1 MIDLEK
7 EIVGAF
13 ILNVKLFDEIEC
25 NANLFHGPHCKAIFK
40 KLKSAHRNGRQMD
53 IGILAVDLDKK
64 VPASF
69 ITGLLDAYPKSL
81 ATVEVVSEKLRRL
94 KNERLGGEIIEEA
107 RCRGEDVLKGMP
119 YDIGKIKTLF
129 NELETVNKS
138 KEQLDLENL
147 PLSYRMSKIE
157 EDKITWLW
165 LNYIPSEALTLI
177 NGDPNAG
184 KSWFAL
190 DMACRV
196 STGLAWP
203 DLSPNGKPAN
213 VYYMTY
219 EDSLSK
225 ILKKRI
231 RTLGGDP
238 HHIFAYNSKH
248 PIYLYLSEEEGIK
261 RIEADI
267 IKIGNVRLLVIDPIL
282 DFISASNPNAV
293 EVVRAL
299 LTPIISM
306 CERLHIACLMVGHL
320 NKDQMKSAIYRA
332 GGSTGGWMGKARSA
346 FLITRDPDDKN
357 KRYLYPVKSNYA
369 YPEPVQMEFEIIG
382 GRLEYKACD
391 INIEEMLNPNIK
403 GRPPSASLKVKEIL
417 ADIFRDKDKI
427 LSNEV
432 EERLENMGIKKRT
445 VTTVKKEEGYK
456 SVYDKGQWYW
466 IKPK

>member
-1 MIDLEK
+1 MSDLEK
-7 EIVGAF
+7 DIIGAF
-13 ILNVKLFDEIEC
+13 LLNTKLFDEIDC
-25 NANLFHGPHCKAIFK
+25 NADLFQGPHCKVIFK
-40 KLKSAHRNGRQMD
+40 RLKIAHRKGRKIDTM
-53 IGILAVDLDKK
+53 ILIEDLDKK

-69 ITGLLDAYPKSL
+69 ITSLTDAYPKSE
-81 ATVEVVSEKLRRL
+81 ATVDVVSEKLRRL
-94 KNERLGGEIIEEA
+94 KNKRIGGKIIEEA
-107 RCRGEDVLKGMP
+107 RHRGEDVLKGMP
-119 YDIGKIKTLF
+119 CDIGKIKTLF
-129 NELETVNKS
+129 NEFEIVNKS
-138 KEQLDLENL
+138 KEQLELESL
-147 PLSYRMSKIE
+147 PLSYRMSEIAEKEI
-157 EDKITWLW
+157 IWLW
-165 LNYIPSEALTLI
+165 PNYVPSEALTLI
-177 NGDPNAG
+177 NGDPNVG

-190 DMACRV
+190 DIACRV

-238 HHIFAYNSKH
+238 HHIIAYNSKH
-248 PIYLYLSEEEGIK
+248 PIYLYLSEEEGMK
-261 RIEADI
+261 RLEVEIV
-267 IKIGNVRLLVIDPIL
+267 KIGNVRLLVIDPIL

-346 FLITRDPDDKN
+346 FLIARDPDDKN

-382 GRLEYKACD
+382 SRLEYKACD

-445 VTTVKKEEGYK
+445 MMTVKKEEGYT
-456 SVYDKGQWYW
+456 SAHIEGQYYW